1 MPRMSPALQ
10 VIFLFVLLMFY
21 VSVTAVPATALNSD
35 SFALSAC
42 ESELSFGGQSGHS
55 HEGKCE
61 GQSQQPPTSYY
72 KDGSR
77 TKQIGHGPKL
87 KYRVEYYRQC
97 EPALMLEMGC
107 DANPDPPCA
116 DGSYPLIRMIFA
128 VNGPRKGQLVGTSS
142 YCSIEPALEI
152 PGAEQDV
159 AKVTP
164 ERFRELPILAS
175 SIVSQPEGFSLRNG
189 HAHMYAESTTQ
200 DFSITIFDQDVRVR
214 AIPVS
219 YVWGYG
225 DGTSRTFAFPGGP
238 VAQRGFDE
246 ATSTSHVYSDTGN
259 FGVGLTTRF
268 RGEYSTEGGPWTP
281 IPGVA
286 SVPSE
291 QSAMSVW
298 RTKKILVAEN
308 CNQGPSSPGC
318 ASLIDR

>member
-1 MPRMSPALQ
+1 MYSRFLVSLAAALLFIMMSPMAGNSVKPQ
-10 VIFLFVLLMFY
+10 QINEPRCQEFRKVLGSTIIVKVKCPDHSGRSAVENHGKSNT
-21 VSVTAVPATALNSD
+21 VSN
-35 SFALSAC
+35 
-42 ESELSFGGQSGHS
+42 
-55 HEGKCE
+55 
-61 GQSQQPPTSYY
+61 
-72 KDGSR
+72 
-77 TKQIGHGPKL
+77 GPKL
-87 KYRVEYYRQC
+87 KYSVRYFSECTPDMSMRVGCNAIADPTC
-97 EPALMLEMGC
+97 EG
-107 DANPDPPCA
+107 
-116 DGSYPLIRMIFA
+116 GGWRMFRVISA
-128 VNGPRKGQLVGTSS
+128 VNGPRAGRIISVST
-142 YCSIEPALEI
+142 YCEAEPPMEI
-152 PGAEQDV
+152 PGAEDDIARV
-159 AKVTP
+159 SLSD
-164 ERFRELPILAS
+164 FRKLPILAS

-200 DFSITIFDQDVRVR
+200 DFSITLFDQDVRVR

-246 ATSTSHVYSDTGN
+246 ATSTSHVYADTGN